1 MKLVIL
7 SVATM
12 AAFVTLAVQRSI
24 VDIAAAQDPGDP
36 TNGGF
41 WTVSRAAVVVDDAEK
56 MVSSVDVRTV
66 ALSFK
71 SISEL
76 EARDFMTM
84 ESLGCNLDTGRT
96 GLIIVVR

>member
-1 MKLVIL
+1 MKLAAL
-7 SVATM
+7 CVATLTALATF
-12 AAFVTLAVQRSI
+12 AAQRTVS
-24 VDIAAAQDPGDP
+24 DIASALDPGDP

-41 WTVSRAAVVVDDAEK
+41 WTVSRTDIAVDDAAK
-56 MVSSVDVRTV
+56 SASNVDVRPV
-66 ALSFK
+66 ARSTK

>member
-41 WTVSRAAVVVDDAEK
+41 WTVSRTDIAVDDAAK
-56 MVSSVDVRTV
+56 SASNVDVRPV
-66 ALSFK
+66 ARSTK